1 MEGTYLKGIW
11 REKEPVSKEQ
21 NIDDVTENLIE
32 KSYGEGVSKEKKFPG
47 KINYNEWRLTWTEK
61 LCLGDHLWSMRE
73 QILWYRTQ
81 RVRPWHANK
90 AEEENQ
96 KN

>member
-32 KSYGEGVSKEKKFPG
+32 KSYREGVSKEKNFQG
-47 KINYNEWRLTWTEK
+47 K
-61 LCLGDHLWSMRE
+61 
-73 QILWYRTQ
+73 
-81 RVRPWHANK
+81 
-90 AEEENQ
+90 
-96 KN
+96 